1 MSAPALCREWWANL
15 GARARAGV
23 IFFPPRV
30 RVLPPY
36 TLVYFLA
43 SQSGGLFRFFLPTET
58 DPCAVAFSFSSR
70 DNFQLLR
77 YCICTCN
84 RITRV
89 TVSLCITLLYS
100 ITLYQRITVHCI
112 SLYTVCMYHSV
123 SLYVSLHSI
132 TLYQRITVHC
142 ITVGCTAPHE
152 ARSRSLRS
160 HRSRQAAGHART
172 RTATRNPL

>member
-23 IFFPPRV
+23 IFFPPLSHATPRV
-30 RVLPPY
+30 RVLLL
-36 TLVYFLA
+36 TSLVYFLA
-43 SQSGGLFRFFLPTET
+43 SHKAAGCLGFFLPTET

-89 TVSLCITLLYS
+89 TVSLCITVHHR
-100 ITLYQRITVHCI
+100 TLYQSVQYHPVSTYHRTLYQSVHC
-112 SLYTVCMYHSV
+112 M
-123 SLYVSLHSI
+123 YVSL
-132 TLYQRITVHC
+132 C
-142 ITVGCTAPHE
+142 ITVCITAQYHTVPTY
-152 ARSRSLRS
+152 
-160 HRSRQAAGHART
+160 HRTLYHCYSGGLHSA
-172 RTATRNPL
+172 P